1 MWSFDFPLL
10 FYLLNFIPF
19 EEEKMS
25 IIDFLKVVLCVII
38 ACIPGTYMAF
48 SVLIYSEEEK

>member
-48 SVLIYSEEEK
+48 LILTYSEEEK